1 MAQPCSIQF
10 QLLLNNNTCMF
21 RLTIYS
27 IIIATVSCTC
37 LNWVH
42 LLSFSD
48 ILVRNGI
55 DMPDDEFYD
64 LMTKYDLRED
74 GSFAYVDFLRH
85 FILNLKPQDDGNLL
99 SRRRVPQGR
108 VSVSIINCLHVLAQQ
123 YLMFEPWRKIN
134 MYKFDSN
141 FCFDVEFD
149 NCTIVPCYLF
159 DR

>member
-1 MAQPCSIQF
+1 
-10 QLLLNNNTCMF
+10 
-21 RLTIYS
+21 
-27 IIIATVSCTC
+27 
-37 LNWVH
+37 
-42 LLSFSD
+42 
-48 ILVRNGI
+48 
-55 DMPDDEFYD
+55 MPDEEFYD

-85 FILNLKPQDDGNLL
+85 FILNLKPQDDGNLF

-108 VSVSIINCLHVLAQQ
+108 VSVSINCLHVLVLEQQ
-123 YLMFEPWRKIN
+123 CFMFEPWRKIN

-149 NCTIVPCYLF
+149 ICTIVPFYLF